1 MQKEKKF
8 HDSFLK
14 MRINIDLPDD
24 IAKQFNVLA
33 AEKDTDRKNYIQELL
48 VLHARGQKIKKPSTK
63 R

>member
-1 MQKEKKF
+1 
-8 HDSFLK
+8 

-33 AEKDTDRKNYIQELL
+33 AEKDTDRKNYIQDLL
-48 VLHARGQKIKKPSTK
+48 CTHARGQKIKKPSTK